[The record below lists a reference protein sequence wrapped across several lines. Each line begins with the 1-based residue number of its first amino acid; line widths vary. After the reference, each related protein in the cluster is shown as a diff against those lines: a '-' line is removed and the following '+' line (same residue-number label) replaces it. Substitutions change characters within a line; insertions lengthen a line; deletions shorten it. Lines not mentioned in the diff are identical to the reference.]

1 MHSIVVN
8 KQVITMGAFT
18 TKKTLY
24 GNASQIPVVAE
35 QIRQAFAAD
44 GYEVRIDNPA
54 DGQEIYITKGGFIK
68 AALGLRSALKITMK
82 PSRNGNI
89 DFEVGVSIFKQQFV
103 PTVITMCFFSP
114 VVVAQIWGMIKQS
127 KLDEKAVAI
136 AEQALYQT
144 VTI

>member
-24 GNASQIPVVAE
+24 GNASQIPAVAE

-54 DGQEIYITKGGFIK
+54 EGQEIYITKGGFIK

-89 DFEVGVSIFKQQFV
+89 DFEAGVSIFKQQFV

-114 VVVAQIWGMIKQS
+114 VVIAQIWGMIKQS
-127 KLDEKAVAI
+127 KLDEKTVAI

>member
-44 GYEVRIDNPA
+44 GYEVRIDNTA
-54 DGQEIYITKGGFIK
+54 KGQEIYITKGGFIK

-89 DFEVGVSIFKQQFV
+89 DFEAGVSIFKQQFV

-114 VVVAQIWGMIKQS
+114 VVIAQIWGMIKQS
-127 KLDEKAVAI
+127 KLDEKAVLV
-136 AEQALYQT
+136 AERALYQT
-144 VTI
+144 RTI

>member
-1 MHSIVVN
+1 
-8 KQVITMGAFT
+8 MGAFT

-54 DGQEIYITKGGFIK
+54 TGQEIYITKGGFVK

-89 DFEVGVSIFKQQFV
+89 DFEAGVSIFKQQFV

-114 VVVAQIWGMIKQS
+114 VVIAQIWGMIKQS
-127 KLDEKAVAI
+127 KLDEKAVLV
-136 AEQALYQT
+136 AERALYQT

>member
-24 GNASQIPVVAE
+24 GNASQIPTVAE

-54 DGQEIYITKGGFIK
+54 NGQEIYITKGGFVK
-68 AALGLRSALKITMK
+68 AALGLRSALKVTMK
-82 PSRNGNI
+82 PTRDGNI
-89 DFEVGVSIFKQQFV
+89 NFEAGVSIFKQQFV

-114 VVVAQIWGMIKQS
+114 VVIAQIWGMIKQS
-127 KLDEKAVAI
+127 KLDEKAVLV
-136 AEQALYQT
+136 AERALYQT
-144 VTI
+144 RII

>member
-24 GNASQIPVVAE
+24 GNASQIPAVAE
-35 QIRQAFAAD
+35 QICQAFAAD

-54 DGQEIYITKGGFIK
+54 KSQEIYITKGGFIK

-89 DFEVGVSIFKQQFV
+89 DFETGVSIFKQQFV

-114 VVVAQIWGMIKQS
+114 VVIAQIWGMIKQS

>member
-24 GNASQIPVVAE
+24 GNASQIPAVAE

-44 GYEVRIDNPA
+44 GYDVRIDNPA
-54 DGQEIYITKGGFIK
+54 NGQEVYITKGGLVK
-68 AALGLRSALKITMK
+68 AALGLRSSLKVTMK
-82 PSRNGNI
+82 PARDGNI
-89 DFEVGVSIFKQQFV
+89 NFEAGVSIFKRQFV

-114 VVVAQIWGMIKQS
+114 VVIAQIWGMIKQS
-127 KLDEKAVAI
+127 KLDEKAVAVT
-136 AEQALYQT
+136 ERALYQT
-144 VTI
+144 RTI

>member
-44 GYEVRIDNPA
+44 GYEVRIDNTA
-54 DGQEIYITKGGFIK
+54 KGQEIYITKGGFIK

-89 DFEVGVSIFKQQFV
+89 DFEAGVSIFKQQFV

-114 VVVAQIWGMIKQS
+114 VVIAQIWGMIKQS

-144 VTI
+144 RTI

>member
-35 QIRQAFAAD
+35 QIRQSFAAD
-44 GYEVRIDNPA
+44 GYEVRIENPA
-54 DGQEIYITKGGFIK
+54 NGQEIYITKGGFVK
-68 AALGLRSALKITMK
+68 AALGLRSALKVTMK
-82 PSRNGNI
+82 PTRDGNI
-89 DFEVGVSIFKQQFV
+89 NFEAGVSIFKQQFV

-114 VVVAQIWGMIKQS
+114 VVIAQIWGMIKQS
-127 KLDEKAVAI
+127 KLDEKAVLV
-136 AEQALYQT
+136 AERALYQT
-144 VTI
+144 RTI

>member
-1 MHSIVVN
+1 
-8 KQVITMGAFT
+8 MGAFT

-54 DGQEIYITKGGFIK
+54 TGQEIYITKGGFVK

-89 DFEVGVSIFKQQFV
+89 DFEAGVSIFKQQFV

-114 VVVAQIWGMIKQS
+114 VVIAQIWGMIKQS
-127 KLDEKAVAI
+127 KLDERAVAI

-144 VTI
+144 RTI

>member
-1 MHSIVVN
+1 
-8 KQVITMGAFT
+8 MGAFT

-54 DGQEIYITKGGFIK
+54 TGQEIYITKGGFVK

-89 DFEVGVSIFKQQFV
+89 DFEAGVSIFKQQFV

-114 VVVAQIWGMIKQS
+114 VVIAQIWGMIKQS

-136 AEQALYQT
+136 AEQALYPT
-144 VTI
+144 RTI

>member
-1 MHSIVVN
+1 
-8 KQVITMGAFT
+8 MGAFT

-24 GNASQIPVVAE
+24 GNASQIPAVAE

-54 DGQEIYITKGGFIK
+54 NGQEIYITKGGFVK
-68 AALGLRSALKITMK
+68 AALGLRSALKVTMK
-82 PSRNGNI
+82 PTRDGNI
-89 DFEVGVSIFKQQFV
+89 NFEAGVSIFKQQFV

-114 VVVAQIWGMIKQS
+114 VVIAQIWGMIKQS

-136 AEQALYQT
+136 AEQALCQT
-144 VTI
+144 RTI